1 MHVFHSPRFL
11 PAALGGL
18 LLLAHTFAWTNDH
31 DGTGTAPTIPVPAH
45 VDVIDSHIF
54 DTNPAKL
61 GTEDHL
67 IEDYLTETVLVIQ
80 NENGSSYL
88 RGTETTIDAQGI
100 QVSNKDNVSE
110 RSPA

>member
-1 MHVFHSPRFL
+1 MIYYGTNPI
-11 PAALGGL
+11 
-18 LLLAHTFAWTNDH
+18 AWTND
-31 DGTGTAPTIPVPAH
+31 DDGTAPTIPVPAQ
-45 VDVIDSHIF
+45 VDVIDSHIL

-61 GTEDHL
+61 FGETEDHL

-110 RSPA
+110 RSSA